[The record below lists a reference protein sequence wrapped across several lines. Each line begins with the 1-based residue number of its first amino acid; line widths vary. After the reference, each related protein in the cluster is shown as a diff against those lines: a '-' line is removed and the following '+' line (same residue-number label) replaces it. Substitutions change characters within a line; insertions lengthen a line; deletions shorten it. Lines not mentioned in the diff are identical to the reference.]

1 VKSPGDAWGTTPP
14 GTRNEEQAAAWV
26 RQMFAGVAPKYD
38 LLNHLLSFNIDR
50 RWRRRLLDRVRP
62 VLVRPGTVALD
73 LCCGTGDVL
82 LELQQATAAP
92 VFGSDFCHPMLVEAE
107 RKILRASLRSPL
119 FESDALVAPLRPES
133 VDLVTIAF
141 GFRNLANYGAG
152 LAELFRII
160 KPGGMLAILEFSHP
174 RGLFMRASY
183 GLYSRVLLPALG
195 AAVSGSREA
204 YTYLPDSIQK
214 FPRAEHLARMMTEA
228 GFHSVSYELLTGGVA
243 ALHIGRK

>member
-1 VKSPGDAWGTTPP
+1 MTSPGDARGTTPT

-26 RQMFAGVAPKYD
+26 RQMFAKVAPKYD

-107 RKILRASLRSPL
+107 RKILSASFHSPL

-133 VDLVTIAF
+133 ADLVTIAF

-174 RGLFMRASY
+174 RGVFMRTAY
-183 GLYSRVLLPALG
+183 GLYSRVLLPVLG

-214 FPRAEHLARMMTEA
+214 FPRAERLARMMTEA